1 MGQHSATI
9 NITKY
14 AKNSIQDSPMLQVNV
29 IRSAIDLATTL
40 SENEAQKLLTNTE
53 KSLERLTQNYGAMPQ
68 LDAQLNIIKVRLL
81 SSQKDKKA
89 AEKII

>member
-1 MGQHSATI
+1 
-9 NITKY
+9 
-14 AKNSIQDSPMLQVNV
+14 MLQVNV

-81 SSQKDKKA
+81 SSQKGKKA